1 MKKIFAILVTIFF
14 PFNNLFC
21 SEIPPIK
28 VKDLQCSSLENNFKD
43 KYKNEYWSITKNDTF
58 AEKTFLSSDGFEMV
72 VWKYD
77 VTRDLNVI
85 KFQRVDTYSP
95 AKFAMKYRLSRKD
108 GSMHFNYLDSTIKL
122 KCKPFEKKLNSLDFL
137 KARAE
142 ENLKKKKSEIKF

>member
-14 PFNNLFC
+14 SFNYLFC

-95 AKFAMKYRLSRKD
+95 AGMEMIYRLTRKD
-108 GSMHFNYLDSTIKL
+108 GSMNFSFLGATTKF
-122 KCKPFEKKLNSLDFL
+122 KCKPFDKKLNSLDFL
-137 KARAE
+137 KSRAE